1 MFKAISELNRKLQN
15 LSLISLKELCIK
27 HDVIISDDNL
37 LIILKIIQDNPVG
50 IIDSDF
56 HEILLKSIRIQ
67 TNHEISKQFR
77 SIVEG
82 EYLIQELS

>member
-1 MFKAISELNRKLQN
+1 MFKVVSELNRKLQN
-15 LSLISLKELCIK
+15 LSLSSLKELCTK

-37 LIILKIIQDNPVG
+37 LVILKIIQDNPVG

-67 TNHEISKQFR
+67 TNHEISRQFR